1 MMAAARL
8 TFLCLSPLPAAQ
20 ITYLYW
26 LLSGDSFFDYVVA
39 TSKGT
44 KMPRGDK
51 AAIMQYELV
60 DMSIED
66 QCSIAMALNPIR
78 ELIELNQQTNDYLS
92 A

>member
-1 MMAAARL
+1 
-8 TFLCLSPLPAAQ
+8 
-20 ITYLYW
+20 
-26 LLSGDSFFDYVVA
+26 
-39 TSKGT
+39 
-44 KMPRGDK
+44 MPRGDK